1 MHILVPFGDSYFV
14 IHLGQGRWQADG
26 DWSCRGHVNVA
37 RWTIHANYMDQ
48 LEVVYKIT
56 ILYMHI
62 YIFFY
67 NIPNIPSLI
76 GGLKWCPFSA
86 IEMMVQIH
94 HFSHPDPVCKHH
106 CRLVRSRLRMSV
118 LRCQLRR
125 NCDLYSKNRWAL
137 RFQYC
142 SMTAV
147 RRIAF
152 LIPFF
157 WGVQK
162 KRWRTWEE
170 KNPTTFRHLV
180 FVPGVLFMAH
190 AEVGWLQNSCMN
202 FLGPGGPQ
210 MLAGAAGSA
219 WWKLLSEL
227 RLGRRKFEAFLLICC
242 AKLQQLADSGY

>member
-1 MHILVPFGDSYFV
+1 MLHG
-14 IHLGQGRWQADG
+14 G
-26 DWSCRGHVNVA
+26 
-37 RWTIHANYMDQ
+37 
-48 LEVVYKIT
+48 
-56 ILYMHI
+56 LYIICI
-62 YIFFY
+62 YIYIILY

-94 HFSHPDPVCKHH
+94 HFSHPDPVCNHH

-157 WGVQK
+157 LGCTGK
-162 KRWRTWEE
+162 KMENMRRE
-170 KNPTTFRHLV
+170 KSHDISTS
-180 FVPGVLFMAH
+180 GI
-190 AEVGWLQNSCMN
+190 C
-202 FLGPGGPQ
+202 PGGSVYGSRGSRMASKFLHELSGSKRPSDVGRCRRQCLMEIVVRTETWPQ
-210 MLAGAAGSA
+210 EVRGISSD
-219 WWKLLSEL
+219 LLCETSTVGRL
-227 RLGRRKFEAFLLICC
+227 RVLVNL
-242 AKLQQLADSGY
+242 